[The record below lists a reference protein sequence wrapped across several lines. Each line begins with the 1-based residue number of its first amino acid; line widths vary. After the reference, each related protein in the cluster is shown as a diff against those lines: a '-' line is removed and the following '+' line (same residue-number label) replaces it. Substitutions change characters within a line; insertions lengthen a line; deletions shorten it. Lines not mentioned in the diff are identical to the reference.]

1 MTIGTDS
8 GSGPT
13 RQIPGKMPERERA
26 RERAHR
32 WHLLMY
38 KQHTTYIMY
47 HTKHRLCLFSLPS
60 LGAPQEPHPHGPF
73 IGIHAYQAAR
83 AEQ

>member
-1 MTIGTDS
+1 MGRIQVPDQLGRS
-8 GSGPT
+8 
-13 RQIPGKMPERERA
+13 PGKCLCESEK
-26 RERAHR
+26 ERAHR

-83 AEQ
+83 AEK